1 MIYLFKP
8 HALHASSYLLKSHAT
23 LFISC
28 HKITGVH
35 RFPPSVQRVEI
46 SPPMTSCSP
55 CGAWPFD
62 VNLCRNRRLHEE
74 NNFIWGSLC
83 LGSQVFL
90 PHSLL
95 LTSPLLI
102 SEEGTIIP
110 PLPSPSLLFLLS
122 CFSFHRE
129 GKNKRKKTKK
139 NSSPFSPMHPEIH
152 LPTPVYSLAITYQP
166 SYLHFHLKKAPYCI
180 YILWLYQIFFSFF
193 YCECFC
199 AAPLILFSSLLVALM
214 WNVCAEPI
222 ECCVYIK
229 ATLFLTIPAFVWV
242 WLHRTERKTK
252 KQDCH
257 GCNAAQEKT
266 KTKL

>member
-1 MIYLFKP
+1 MWI
-8 HALHASSYLLKSHAT
+8 
-23 LFISC
+23 C
-28 HKITGVH
+28 
-35 RFPPSVQRVEI
+35 VEI
-46 SPPMTSCSP
+46 EDCTGRTISFEAAS
-55 CGAWPFD
+55 
-62 VNLCRNRRLHEE
+62 V
-74 NNFIWGSLC
+74 WG
-83 LGSQVFL
+83 VKFFF

-95 LTSPLLI
+95 LLTSPPLI

-110 PLPSPSLLFLLS
+110 PLPSPLLLS
-122 CFSFHRE
+122 SFFCHVSLFTE
-129 GKNKRKKTKK
+129 KEKNKTKTNKP
-139 NSSPFSPMHPEIH
+139 SSLFSPMHPEIH

-166 SYLHFHLKKAPYCI
+166 SYLHFHLKKKKKSTVLYI
-180 YILWLYQIFFSFF
+180 YIMIIPDFFSFF

-252 KQDCH
+252 NETVTVATLLRKKQKQNFKQTLTCFNLCRELRLDREIRLNIMRVDH
-257 GCNAAQEKT
+257 F
-266 KTKL
+266 

>member
-46 SPPMTSCSP
+46 SPLMTSCSP

-62 VNLCRNRRLHEE
+62 VNLCRNRRLHGE

-90 PHSLL
+90 P
-95 LTSPLLI
+95 
-102 SEEGTIIP
+102 
-110 PLPSPSLLFLLS
+110 PLPPPPHLPSPDQWGGNHYPTTPLSSPSLLFLLS

-129 GKNKRKKTKK
+129 GKKQNKNKQTQLSIFTHAPR
-139 NSSPFSPMHPEIH
+139 NSSSHHPYILSSHHISTLISPFSP
-152 LPTPVYSLAITYQP
+152 
-166 SYLHFHLKKAPYCI
+166 
-180 YILWLYQIFFSFF
+180 
-193 YCECFC
+193 
-199 AAPLILFSSLLVALM
+199 
-214 WNVCAEPI
+214 
-222 ECCVYIK
+222 
-229 ATLFLTIPAFVWV
+229 
-242 WLHRTERKTK
+242 
-252 KQDCH
+252 
-257 GCNAAQEKT
+257 
-266 KTKL
+266 